1 MFIEDRPFGVYECSE
16 RPVFVISR
24 LFLPAVP
31 DLPAFFGQI
40 RVYHIQKGPPAGRLP
55 ASAVYSR
62 ISEVLKKRRHLQ
74 WTESTRA
81 DVWRQEPPPGWKH
94 RASGSCIGISAPTP
108 VRSIWSG
115 MTETVWSSLKSNTGQ
130 TAPAARR
137 KRPSPL
143 PSRGGSA
150 ASRIFTGSAT
160 EFLPGSRSAM
170 T

>member
-1 MFIEDRPFGVYECSE
+1 MLRKAGLRYFAPLFAGCSGFAGFFWADQGISYSE
-16 RPVFVISR
+16 RTSR
-24 LFLPAVP
+24 RQAAGFC
-31 DLPAFFGQI
+31 
-40 RVYHIQKGPPAGRLP
+40 RIQQDIGGP
-55 ASAVYSR
+55 
-62 ISEVLKKRRHLQ
+62 EKRRHLQ